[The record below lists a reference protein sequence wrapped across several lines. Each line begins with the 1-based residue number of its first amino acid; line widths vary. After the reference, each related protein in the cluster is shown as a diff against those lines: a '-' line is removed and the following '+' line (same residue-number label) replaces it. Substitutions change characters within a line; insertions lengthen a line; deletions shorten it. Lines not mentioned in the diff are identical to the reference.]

1 MAGHRLEN
9 VIYAYL
15 PLWQF
20 ILCLTFINH
29 VFNRIFDTM
38 GFKCHD
44 KRLQA
49 LSGRKIKSKSFV
61 DMITSTTTSF
71 VQVSVQVS

>member
-1 MAGHRLEN
+1 
-9 VIYAYL
+9 
-15 PLWQF
+15 
-20 ILCLTFINH
+20 
-29 VFNRIFDTM
+29 M

-71 VQVSVQVS
+71 VQVSVQVSAGFLRLSSSERLSQKKALEGELKLDRLKHA